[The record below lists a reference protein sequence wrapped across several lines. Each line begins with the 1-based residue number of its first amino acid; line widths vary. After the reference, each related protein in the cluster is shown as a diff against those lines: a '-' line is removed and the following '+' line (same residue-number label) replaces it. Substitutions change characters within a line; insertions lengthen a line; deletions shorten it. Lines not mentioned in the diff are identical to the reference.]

1 VQLQKG
7 HRQSLSADAGGIG
20 VDEEWKLES
29 RSFFFQSIAIAG
41 PETMGYSI
49 NQKIFIK
56 YSVQ

>member
-1 VQLQKG
+1 MP
-7 HRQSLSADAGGIG
+7 GGIG
-20 VDEEWKLES
+20 VDEEGELES

-56 YSVQ
+56 YSVK